1 MGAGADLG
9 ALGGSGKWGG
19 GRLGP
24 GAREGGSVGL
34 AAVRKAG
41 PNAFAR
47 SDEHASALG
56 IVGKKMLNQVQ
67 AKIFQGLNG
76 VLTSQG
82 VHGVLHGVSRE
93 NIAIVALDVRS
104 FKVPL
109 EAYRQCKNAN
119 VVAALLLGNSQQMNS
134 RTAIVVFS
142 ELDHH
147 QVAPKASM
155 VAEEILAQRRTPKGV
170 MRKRKRDYR
179 RSGVR
184 TAVLFTTRW
193 EESPPFA

>member
-1 MGAGADLG
+1 MLTEVAQIMHRLGRIAEGKLWSRHQKRRIAFWQSALFQRGFDRRVWFVRGQEDHARIIHAKQGG
-9 ALGGSGKWGG
+9 AL
-19 GRLGP
+19 LVP

-41 PNAFAR
+41 PNALAR
-47 SDEHASALG
+47 FDEHASDLG

-93 NIAIVALDVRS
+93 NIAIVALDVRR

-109 EAYRQCKNAN
+109 EAYRQCEIAN
-119 VVAALLLGNSQQMNS
+119 VVAALLLGNSQPMNS
-134 RTAIVVFS
+134 RTVILGFS
-142 ELDHH
+142 
-147 QVAPKASM
+147 
-155 VAEEILAQRRTPKGV
+155 
-170 MRKRKRDYR
+170 
-179 RSGVR
+179 
-184 TAVLFTTRW
+184 
-193 EESPPFA
+193 